1 MFRGNHP
8 TRIDEKGRLKVPADF
23 KKVLD
28 DHYGSRFY
36 ITSKDGAIAEI
47 YPLEEWTKIEQKL
60 LNDPP
65 EEALEL
71 LDATSCWG
79 QEVEID
85 AQGRLLLPALLR
97 EEAGLKGEVAVLGYV
112 THLKV
117 RDQAEYLKEVKEKQ
131 KALTPEKKRA
141 LGKHGIY

>member
-28 DHYGSRFY
+28 ENRYGNRFY
-36 ITSKDGAIAEI
+36 ITSKNGTVAEI
-47 YPLEEWTKIEQKL
+47 YPLSEWQKIEEKL
-60 LNDPP
+60 LTDPP
-65 EEALEL
+65 EGAGDL
-71 LDATSCWG
+71 LKVTSFWG

-85 AQGRLLLPALLR
+85 AQGRLLLPSMLR
-97 EEAGLKGEVAVLGYV
+97 EEAGLNGDVAVVGSL

-117 RDQAEYLKEVKEKQ
+117 SDKDAYLKEAKAKALSPETE
-131 KALTPEKKRA
+131 KALT
-141 LGKHGIY
+141 KHGIY